1 MNKYTLSIKDLSSKE
16 MQYNTQQKRMPL
28 PEYGRSI
35 QNMVDYALTIQDRA
49 ERQRCANTI
58 INIMGNMF
66 PHLRDVPDFKHK
78 LWDHLAIMS
87 GFELDIDYPYEI
99 IRKDN
104 LVTRPDHIPYN
115 TTRMRYRHYGHT
127 LEVLIKKAIEF
138 PEGNEK
144 RNLIALICNHMK
156 KDYMAWNKDTV
167 DDKKIAEDLYELSDG
182 KLQMTDDIVRLM
194 AERLNQNISS
204 SRVMP
209 TILPL
214 HSTCPKTERSR
225 RRLFLRLPPVIM
237 RKGRDM
243 I

>member
-167 DDKKIAEDLYELSDG
+167 DDKKIAEDLSL
-182 KLQMTDDIVRLM
+182 IH
-194 AERLNQNISS
+194 I
-204 SRVMP
+204 
-209 TILPL
+209 
-214 HSTCPKTERSR
+214 
-225 RRLFLRLPPVIM
+225 
-237 RKGRDM
+237 
-243 I
+243 